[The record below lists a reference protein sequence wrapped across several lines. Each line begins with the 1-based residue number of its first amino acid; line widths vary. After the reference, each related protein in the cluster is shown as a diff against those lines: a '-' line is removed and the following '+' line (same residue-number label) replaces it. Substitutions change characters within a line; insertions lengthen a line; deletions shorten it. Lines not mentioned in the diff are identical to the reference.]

1 MQFIGLGSNKGDRLK
16 FLETAI
22 QLLTKSGVEFR
33 SVSEVYQTVPF
44 GPIEQDS
51 FLNAV
56 AEIRFWGT
64 AEELLNCILQVEQ
77 QLGRERVIRWGPRT
91 IDIDILAF
99 GELILHTEK
108 LSVPHPGI
116 AERAF
121 VLVPWAEIAPN
132 YIIPGIAKTVQE
144 LKDALPEGEL
154 ANVVRFDN
162 HLD

>member
-1 MQFIGLGSNKGDRLK
+1 MQFIGLGSNKGNRLK

-44 GPIEQDS
+44 GPIEQDF

-56 AEIRFWGT
+56 AEIQFWDSV
-64 AEELLNCILQVEQ
+64 EELLNCILQVEQ

-91 IDIDILAF
+91 IDIDILVF
-99 GELILHTEK
+99 GDQELHTEK
-108 LSVPHPGI
+108 LTVPHAGI
-116 AERAF
+116 TERAF

-132 YIIPGIAKTVQE
+132 YIIPGLVKTVQE
-144 LKDALPEGEL
+144 LKDALPEREL

>member
-22 QLLTKSGVEFR
+22 QVLTKSGVEFR

-64 AEELLNCILQVEQ
+64 VEELLNCILQVEQ

-99 GELILHTEK
+99 GEHVLHTEK

>member
-22 QLLTKSGVEFR
+22 QVLTKSGVEFR

-64 AEELLNCILQVEQ
+64 VEELLNCILQVEQ

-99 GELILHTEK
+99 GELVLQDEK
-108 LSVPHPGI
+108 LTIPHPGI
-116 AERAF
+116 TERAF
-121 VLVPWAEIAPN
+121 VLVPWSEIAPN
-132 YIIPGIAKTVQE
+132 YIIPGIPKTVQE

>member
-99 GELILHTEK
+99 GEHILHTEK

>member
-1 MQFIGLGSNKGDRLK
+1 MQFIGLGSNKGDRLM